1 MKHAKRPRNYLSI
14 SFVASGLFCV
24 IASYGCSPPKKNNDA
39 TLSEFENSTSICLD
53 ISNFADEKSKSN
65 TNLDAASIF
74 VEKKSSERRILVD
87 LIGNYQGVIARLES
101 EGAKTKSGLDP
112 KSVASNAK
120 TGPAL
125 SGATKSPA
133 AGSQR
138 SLVDETKGGVFL
150 DSARADGSN
159 AGCKGYLS
167 GATYS
172 GIPPHYSHV
181 KDATTAKQIVSKYCN
196 QLQVIDSSA
205 CKYVPSVQPSSQSQS
220 GTKLCANL
228 QGQKPDWISE
238 NCEVISA
245 SSLGGIKKFAGEA
258 CKIISKAAAN
268 PSPSGCSAEILTGIC
283 AAHAK
288 GAGDVFDYLN
298 SITPS
303 DEKLDQQMIDTIT
316 GVFYKTAIA
325 CVSSLGKT
333 ALKDAIK
340 ANPAGSAAY
349 WASKTL
355 GDGYVKKV
363 LSGYKPNVALDAA
376 KSVALAVCSA
386 AANSIAESVDAVP
399 PQMYTNDCGPRTPA
413 ESQARVASCFRTTAS
428 ACDSLSGKVDFAKIV
443 GAKSG
448 GVKITAD
455 VVSAAAQAGCSFAGN
470 VSKAACGAISE
481 STKQILEA
489 IRTGNNSWADCAGTT
504 KMGQCIGARIG
515 SGGWTNN
522 NGFTQAV
529 GEGENAKKDC
539 CWCIRTWYES
549 DWGYDKAWKS
559 ENFVGGIQ
567 QGDIASG
574 NCPRPGGKPQGHYWW
589 QPLEKRPSGK
599 DVYYRYSQCE
609 KVTLKG
615 DRCVVGAQFYEND
628 RLTGKVIRE
637 DSWVP

>member
-14 SFVASGLFCV
+14 SFVTSGLFCV
-24 IASYGCSPPKKNNDA
+24 IASYGCSPPQKNNDA
-39 TLSEFENSTSICLD
+39 TLSEFENSTKICLD
-53 ISNFADEKSKSN
+53 ISNFAAEKSKSN

-74 VEKKSSERRILVD
+74 AEKKSSERRILVD
-87 LIGNYQGVIARLES
+87 LIGNYQGVIASFES

-112 KSVASNAK
+112 KSVANNAK

-125 SGATKSPA
+125 SGATA
-133 AGSQR
+133 AGSQL

-159 AGCKGYLS
+159 AGCRGYLS

-172 GIPPHYSHV
+172 GIPPHYSQV
-181 KDATTAKQIVSKYCN
+181 KDATTAKQIVSKYCK

-316 GVFYKTAIA
+316 GVFYKTAFA

-355 GDGYVKKV
+355 GDDYVKKV

-470 VSKAACGAISE
+470 WSKAACGAISE

-559 ENFVGGIQ
+559 ENFVGVIQ

-589 QPLEKRPSGK
+589 QPLEKRPSGN
-599 DVYYRYSQCE
+599 DVYYRYSQCN

-615 DRCVVGAQFYEND
+615 GRCIAGVEYYEND
-628 RLTGKVIRE
+628 RLSGKKIRE
-637 DSWVP
+637 ESWEPAP